1 MRLDIRFPIGLLF
14 IVLGAILVVY
24 GPFAGQQVYED
35 HSLGI
40 NVNLWWGLVM
50 LAFGIFMFV
59 LGKRGTSAVQ
69 SSEQSPEG
77 RRLEDVER
85 LRDEEGESNRRGH

>member
-1 MRLDIRFPIGLLF
+1 MLDIRLPIGMLF
-14 IVLGAILVVY
+14 IALGVILAVAGFFV
-24 GPFAGQQVYED
+24 GQQAYVD

-59 LGKRGTSAVQ
+59 LGKRDTSSVKTAD
-69 SSEQSPEG
+69 ESPEG
-77 RRLEDVER
+77 RKLEEAER
-85 LRDEEGESNRRGH
+85 RRGH

>member
-14 IVLGAILVVY
+14 IVLGAILAIY
-24 GPFAGQQVYED
+24 GPIAPQQVYDD

-50 LAFGIFMFV
+50 LAFGIFMF
-59 LGKRGTSAVQ
+59 LMGRRGTSAVR
-69 SSEQSPEG
+69 STEDSPEG
-77 RRLEDVER
+77 RRLEETEQR
-85 LRDEEGESNRRGH
+85 RELEGGVGPRGH

>member
-1 MRLDIRFPIGLLF
+1 MLDIRVPIGLLF
-14 IVLGAILVVY
+14 IVLGAILAIA
-24 GPFAGQQVYED
+24 GPFVSQQAYQD

-59 LGKRGTSAVQ
+59 LGRRGTSAVR
-69 SSEQSPEG
+69 STEDSPEG
-77 RRLEDVER
+77 RRLEETEEHRER
-85 LRDEEGESNRRGH
+85 EGGQGPRGH